1 MPLSRNPRYT
11 TTKNKLMLSGI
22 PKDPE
27 TEALADTLAYTFG
40 VISKSSEEQRAII
53 ASAYQEARELAASIQ
68 SETNSVRPSIEACL
82 IRFEELKAHGDFA
95 AAGWMLTAVQ
105 ERLWERNL
113 PGWQLLTHIVDEAVN
128 LLPVE
133 NGTIL

>member
-1 MPLSRNPRYT
+1 
-11 TTKNKLMLSGI
+11 MLSGI

-27 TEALADTLAYTFG
+27 TEALADMLAYTSG
-40 VISKSSEEQRAII
+40 VISKSSEEQRASI

-82 IRFEELKAHGDFA
+82 IRFEELKAQGDFA
-95 AAGWMLTAVQ
+95 PAGWMLTAVQ

-113 PGWQLLTHIVDEAVN
+113 PGWQLLTHIVDESVN